1 MIDSNT
7 IEFKYFSVPRGNQ
20 IVPNFGGEKKIKK
33 ANRGQTVKCSRLL
46 VHSSG
51 KRIKLLSSNVEMLS
65 SLQYKRIPIPNFLQ
79 DHSFQMVETMSRQ
92 IEVVCHFLAQLLPF
106 HSRSVLI

>member
-1 MIDSNT
+1 MFTPTIDSNT

-51 KRIKLLSSNVEMLS
+51 K
-65 SLQYKRIPIPNFLQ
+65 
-79 DHSFQMVETMSRQ
+79 
-92 IEVVCHFLAQLLPF
+92 
-106 HSRSVLI
+106 